1 MALGPACPRC
11 RGAVAET
18 AAICPH
24 CGTYLLD
31 WSSPIEVDS
40 TPSQP
45 PPNTPPHT
53 PQRRP
58 WRRPRL
64 ARPIDTHTTLAA
76 LRLVVGVAMAVHALL
91 VVARLLDDPRLLI
104 AWIAL
109 WLPLDGFWRSTRPR
123 KDR

>member
-31 WSSPIEVDS
+31 WSAPIEAD
-40 TPSQP
+40 PAPARP
-45 PPNTPPHT
+45 PRH
-53 PQRRP
+53 RL
-58 WRRPRL
+58 RL
-64 ARPIDTHTTLAA
+64 ARPIDTHTSLAA
-76 LRLVVGVAMAVHALL
+76 LRMIVGVAMAVHALL

-109 WLPLDGFWRSTRPR
+109 WLPIDGFWRSTRPTKER
-123 KDR
+123 